1 MERIPKP
8 GEFYRHFKDKL
19 YQVLTVAEHTET
31 GEPMV
36 VYQALYGD
44 FRTYVRPFSM
54 FVSEVDHVKYPD
66 VSQKYRFEKVELE
79 REQRTKEEPAW
90 EETEEEPGLQPCV
103 LAFLDAGSWDEKLQI
118 LSSIKGKIGEKEID
132 SIFMALDLQKVP
144 GNVEAQTDALEGFLK
159 TQKRYDGS
167 RLR

>member
-31 GEPMV
+31 GEHMV

-44 FRTYVRPFSM
+44 FRTYARPLSM
-54 FVSEVDHVKYPD
+54 FVSEVDHIKYPEA
-66 VSQKYRFEKVELE
+66 VQRYRFEKVEPD
-79 REQRTKEEPAW
+79 RENLLKEEPAW
-90 EETEEEPGLQPCV
+90 EETEEEPWLQPCV
-103 LAFLDAGSWDEKLQI
+103 LSFLDAESWDEKLQI
-118 LSSIKGKIGEKEID
+118 LASMRGKVRQKELD
-132 SIFMALDLQKVP
+132 NIFMALDIQKGS
-144 GNVEAQTDALEGFLK
+144 GNIESQMDALEGYLK

>member
-1 MERIPKP
+1 MERIGERKLMERIPKP

-79 REQRTKEEPAW
+79 REQRKNPACS
-90 EETEEEPGLQPCV
+90 P
-103 LAFLDAGSWDEKLQI
+103 AFWLFWMQEAGMKSCRFYL
-118 LSSIKGKIGEKEID
+118 
-132 SIFMALDLQKVP
+132 P
-144 GNVEAQTDALEGFLK
+144 
-159 TQKRYDGS
+159 
-167 RLR
+167 